1 MCIHSAFLLVRMSLD
16 FRHILVTTALQM
28 YITVM
33 YGNGGEAISTEVVT
47 PCGVPPPQT
56 SNDDVLLGRTTAAS
70 EQRHSTL
77 IWLITLQ
84 ESVTSLYCL
93 TSDVEPACDTSPP
106 AASRWLWKVTREEC
120 VTTRRKWRN
129 SFPHLT
135 VLRVTC
141 SGGL

>member
-1 MCIHSAFLLVRMSLD
+1 MCIHSAFLLVRICCLTLD
-16 FRHILVTTALQM
+16 TYSHYSTADV
-28 YITVM
+28 TVM

-56 SNDDVLLGRTTAAS
+56 SNDDVLLGRTTAS

-84 ESVTSLYCL
+84 ELVTSLYCL
-93 TSDVEPACDTSPP
+93 TSDVEPACGTSPP